1 MKIDDGGPAYPRP
14 IGHTPNIGAS
24 FSRAQEGMT
33 LRDYFAGQF
42 LAGIAANPAM
52 VNRRGTKTS
61 WSYGEDAWT
70 MEQFAKDMSFEAYRV
85 ADAMLAA
92 RAIPHTA

>member
-1 MKIDDGGPAYPRP
+1 MEKKNDGGPAYPRP
-14 IGHTPNIGAS
+14 IGHTPKIGS
-24 FSRAQEGMT
+24 LYSSSQDGMS

-61 WSYGEDAWT
+61 WSYGEDAWS
-70 MEQFAKDMSFEAYRV
+70 MEQFAKDMSFEAYRT

-92 RAIPHTA
+92 RAIP